1 MKPRL
6 CVSISAQDSNQRY
19 TIMNAV
25 GRVIVLIVLLICGA
39 TTAFAQAMPN
49 PSIAVLDIQRILRE
63 SLAAKSVRPQADKI
77 RGKYQK
83 EVRNQ
88 ESQLRKAEQDLARQR
103 AILSPEAYAQKR
115 RKFEERAR
123 TAQRSVQ
130 GRKRQLD
137 KAFGGA
143 MEKVRGALVK
153 IAAKI
158 ASERKINLVLPK
170 SVVLLSLKS
179 LDITDQTLARLNKQL
194 PSVKVTVARP
204 K

>member
-115 RKFEERAR
+115 RKFDRCRGGSGNSTRHSAAPWKKSAALWLR
-123 TAQRSVQ
+123 LQRKSPPN
-130 GRKRQLD
+130 
-137 KAFGGA
+137 
-143 MEKVRGALVK
+143 
-153 IAAKI
+153 AKSI
-158 ASERKINLVLPK
+158 WFC
-170 SVVLLSLKS
+170 
-179 LDITDQTLARLNKQL
+179 
-194 PSVKVTVARP
+194 PSRWCCCR
-204 K
+204 